1 MTGSLECEDTPYAL
15 PWWGKGASGHVEAAD
30 RGSAECGGCSR
41 PRLSSRFCA
50 ERWGSCWKQAGL
62 IPQSALKADPWLTCG
77 QRWRGHGY
85 TGKSGR
91 GAFWCRVGD
100 GKGLEGLGHTGDA
113 FR

>member
-1 MTGSLECEDTPYAL
+1 MHCCGMGRGL
-15 PWWGKGASGHVEAAD
+15 PGMWRLQTEAVLSGGAA
-30 RGSAECGGCSR
+30 RGPC
-41 PRLSSRFCA
+41 LSSRFCV

-85 TGKSGR
+85 TGKSGW

-113 FR
+113 FC